1 MILFAVPGEPN
12 DKCLTE
18 LSCAVY
24 LHKMWSSE
32 PNMFTNAVA
41 QNARRQRKYVWSIAQ
56 LQLLKLPSPSILTKG
71 LYMNLISWWG
81 LLSIISR

>member
-1 MILFAVPGEPN
+1 
-12 DKCLTE
+12 
-18 LSCAVY
+18 
-24 LHKMWSSE
+24 MWSSE

-81 LLSIISR
+81 LLSKKNMAEDLTCNSSVKTYYFSDRRAVI